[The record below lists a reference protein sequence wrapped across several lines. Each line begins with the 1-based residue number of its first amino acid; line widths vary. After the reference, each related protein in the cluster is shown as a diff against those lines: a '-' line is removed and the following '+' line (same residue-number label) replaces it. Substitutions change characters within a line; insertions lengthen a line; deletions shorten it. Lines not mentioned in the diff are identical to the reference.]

1 MAQGP
6 AQGSVTGAWRRARLG
21 HIVGSMVDHGTETP
35 QFHAVLTAQRSLGAR
50 GFAWAAGVLV
60 VFAAIACG
68 VFLTLGAWPVVGF
81 VGVEIGLALLL
92 LWLHQRSGRG
102 VEELTL
108 DGEALTVTRVDGAG
122 RRAEWRLQPAWLRV
136 ALRPAEGD
144 AAAHVQ
150 LASHGRTLAIG
161 AFLTRDEQREL
172 VTALEAALARWRAP
186 VLS

>member
-1 MAQGP
+1 MVMA
-6 AQGSVTGAWRRARLG
+6 AWRHAPGR
-21 HIVGSMVDHGTETP
+21 HIVIIMAYAETETP
-35 QFHAVLTAQRSLGAR
+35 LFHAVLTAQRSLGMR
-50 GFAWAAGVLV
+50 GFAWAAGVLLV
-60 VFAAIACG
+60 LAAISCG

-81 VGVEIGLALLL
+81 VGGEVGLALLL

-102 VEELTL
+102 REELTL
-108 DGEALTVTRVDGAG
+108 NGEGLTVARVDGAG
-122 RRAEWRLQPAWLRV
+122 RRVEWRLQPAWLRV
-136 ALRPAEGD
+136 AMRPAEGD

-186 VLS
+186 VPS

>member
-1 MAQGP
+1 MAE
-6 AQGSVTGAWRRARLG
+6 A
-21 HIVGSMVDHGTETP
+21 GTQAP
-35 QFHAVLTAQRSLGAR
+35 LFHAVLTAQRSLGVR

-60 VFAAIACG
+60 AFAALSCA
-68 VFLTLGAWPVVGF
+68 VFLALGAWPVVGF

-92 LWLHQRSGRG
+92 LWLHQRAGRG
-102 VEELTL
+102 LEELTL
-108 DGEALTVTRVDGAG
+108 DDEALTVTRVDAAG
-122 RRAEWRLQPAWLRV
+122 RRVAWRLQPAWLRV

-161 AFLTRDEQREL
+161 AFLTRDEQAEL

-186 VLS
+186 ASP